1 MSNNC
6 IIILNYNDCERVEK
20 LVKTIEGY
28 NSLEHILIVDNC
40 SIDGSFNRLK
50 KLASDKVHVI
60 ETNRNGGYAIGNNYG
75 VKYAKEKWNI
85 DTLYFANPD
94 VLFDEDV
101 ILNIEE
107 NLWQSDKYGVATVL
121 VKEGYNAWELP
132 GYWGTVRMLFL
143 FLFMIH
149 KKKMKKELIEK
160 RGIHEVGVTEGSFFA
175 IKSSVFD
182 EVGGFDERTFLY
194 LEENILA
201 YRLRQHGY
209 KEIISADEYYIHEHS
224 QSISKEYKSKTRAF
238 KLFLP
243 SFLVYLKYYLKCNS
257 MQLNVFKMFYGMA
270 YFERILYDVVKHMI
284 KQKRKLQ

>member
-60 ETNRNGGYAIGNNYG
+60 ETNRNGGYATGNNYG

-121 VKEGYNAWELP
+121 VKEGYNAWEFP

-224 QSISKEYKSKTRAF
+224 QSISKEYKSKARAF

-270 YFERILYDVVKHMI
+270 YLERILYDVVKHMI
-284 KQKRKLQ
+284 K

>member
-28 NSLEHILIVDNC
+28 NSLGHILIVDNC

-50 KLASDKVHVI
+50 KLASNKVHVI
-60 ETNRNGGYAIGNNYG
+60 ETNRNGGYATGNNYG

-121 VKEGYNAWELP
+121 VKEGYNAWEFP

-143 FLFMIH
+143 FSFMIH

-224 QSISKEYKSKTRAF
+224 QSISKEYKSKARAF

-284 KQKRKLQ
+284 K

>member
-60 ETNRNGGYAIGNNYG
+60 ETNRNGGYATGNNYG

-224 QSISKEYKSKTRAF
+224 QSISKEYKSKVRAF

-243 SFLVYLKYYLKCNS
+243 SFLVYLKYYLRCNS

-284 KQKRKLQ
+284 K

>member
-60 ETNRNGGYAIGNNYG
+60 ETNRNGGYATGNNYG

-224 QSISKEYKSKTRAF
+224 QSISKEYKSKARAF

-243 SFLVYLKYYLKCNS
+243 SFLVYLKYYLRCNS
-257 MQLNVFKMFYGMA
+257 MQINVFKMFYGMA
-270 YFERILYDVVKHMI
+270 YFERILYDVVKYMI
-284 KQKRKLQ
+284 K

>member
-1 MSNNC
+1 MTNNC
-6 IIILNYNDCERVEK
+6 IIILNYNDCKRVEK
-20 LVKTIEGY
+20 IVQLVKEY
-28 NSLEHILIVDNC
+28 SSLKHILVVDNC
-40 SIDGSFNRLK
+40 SVDGSYHELK
-50 KLASDKVHVI
+50 KLANDKIHVI
-60 ETNRNGGYAIGNNYG
+60 RTEQNGGYAKGNNFG
-75 VKYAKEKWNI
+75 AKYAKKKWNV

-94 VLFDEDV
+94 VFFEEDA
-101 ILNIEE
+101 IINIED
-107 NLWQSDKYGVATVL
+107 NLWQSEKYGVATVL

-132 GYWGTVRMLFL
+132 EYWGTVRMLFL

-149 KKKMKKELIEK
+149 KKKMKNELIEK
-160 RGIHEVGVTEGSFFA
+160 KGIHEVGVTEGSFFA

-182 EVGGFDERTFLY
+182 EIGGFDERTFLY

-201 YRLRQHGY
+201 NKLRQHGY

-224 QSISKEYKSKTRAF
+224 QSISKEYKSKARAF
-238 KLFLP
+238 RLFLP

-284 KQKRKLQ
+284 K

>member
-60 ETNRNGGYAIGNNYG
+60 ETNRNGGYATGNNYG

-121 VKEGYNAWELP
+121 VKEGYNAWEFP

-224 QSISKEYKSKTRAF
+224 HSISKEYKSKARAF

-243 SFLVYLKYYLKCNS
+243 SFLVYLKYYLRCNS
-257 MQLNVFKMFYGMA
+257 MQINVFKMFYGMA
-270 YFERILYDVVKHMI
+270 YFERILYDVVKYMI
-284 KQKRKLQ
+284 K

>member
-60 ETNRNGGYAIGNNYG
+60 ETNRNGGYATGNNYG

-224 QSISKEYKSKTRAF
+224 HSISKEYKSKARAF

-243 SFLVYLKYYLKCNS
+243 SFLVYLKYYLRCNS
-257 MQLNVFKMFYGMA
+257 MQINVFKMFYGMA

-284 KQKRKLQ
+284 K

>member
-60 ETNRNGGYAIGNNYG
+60 ETNRNGGYATGNNYG

-149 KKKMKKELIEK
+149 KKKMKRELIEK

-224 QSISKEYKSKTRAF
+224 QSISKEYKSKARAF

-284 KQKRKLQ
+284 K

>member
-60 ETNRNGGYAIGNNYG
+60 ETNRNGGYATGNNYG

-182 EVGGFDERTFLY
+182 EIGGFDERTFLY

-224 QSISKEYKSKTRAF
+224 QSISKEYKSKARAF

-243 SFLVYLKYYLKCNS
+243 SFLVYLKYYLRCNS
-257 MQLNVFKMFYGMA
+257 MQINVFKMFYGMA
-270 YFERILYDVVKHMI
+270 YFERILYDVVKYMI
-284 KQKRKLQ
+284 K

>member
-60 ETNRNGGYAIGNNYG
+60 ETNRNGGYATGNNYG

-121 VKEGYNAWELP
+121 VKEGYNAWEFP

-224 QSISKEYKSKTRAF
+224 HSISKEYKSKARAF

-243 SFLVYLKYYLKCNS
+243 SFLVYLKYYLRCNS

-284 KQKRKLQ
+284 K

>member
-28 NSLEHILIVDNC
+28 SSLEHILIVDNC

-60 ETNRNGGYAIGNNYG
+60 ETNRNGGYATGNNYG

-121 VKEGYNAWELP
+121 VKEGYNAWEFP

-182 EVGGFDERTFLY
+182 EIGGFDERTFLY

-224 QSISKEYKSKTRAF
+224 QSISKEYKSKARAF

-284 KQKRKLQ
+284 K

>member
-60 ETNRNGGYAIGNNYG
+60 ETNRNGGYATGNNYG

-160 RGIHEVGVTEGSFFA
+160 RGIHDVGVTEGSFFA

-182 EVGGFDERTFLY
+182 EIGGFDERNFLY

-224 QSISKEYKSKTRAF
+224 QSISKEYKSKARAF

-243 SFLVYLKYYLKCNS
+243 SFLVYLKYYLRCNS
-257 MQLNVFKMFYGMA
+257 MQINVFKMFYGMA
-270 YFERILYDVVKHMI
+270 YFERILYDVVKYMI
-284 KQKRKLQ
+284 K

>member
-1 MSNNC
+1 MANNC

-20 LVKTIEGY
+20 LVQLVKEY
-28 NSLEHILIVDNC
+28 SSLKHILVVDNC
-40 SIDGSFNRLK
+40 SVDGSYHKLK
-50 KLASDKVHVI
+50 KLTNDKIHVI
-60 ETNRNGGYAIGNNYG
+60 RTEQNGGYAKGNNFG
-75 VKYAKEKWNI
+75 AKYAKEKWNV

-94 VLFDEDV
+94 VFFEEDA
-101 ILNIEE
+101 IINIEE
-107 NLWQSDKYGVATVL
+107 NLWQSEKYGVATVL

-149 KKKMKKELIEK
+149 KKKMKNELIEK
-160 RGIHEVGVTEGSFFA
+160 KGIHEVGVTEGSFFA

-182 EVGGFDERTFLY
+182 EIGGFDERTFLY

-201 YRLRQHGY
+201 YKLRQHGY

-224 QSISKEYKSKTRAF
+224 QSISKEYKSKARAF
-238 KLFLP
+238 RLFLP
-243 SFLVYLKYYLKCNS
+243 SFLIYLKYYLKCNS

-284 KQKRKLQ
+284 K

>member
-60 ETNRNGGYAIGNNYG
+60 ETNRNGGYATGNNYG
-75 VKYAKEKWNI
+75 VRYAKEKWNI

-143 FLFMIH
+143 FLFTIH

-182 EVGGFDERTFLY
+182 EIGGFDERTFLY

-224 QSISKEYKSKTRAF
+224 QCISKEYKSKARAF

-284 KQKRKLQ
+284 K

>member
-1 MSNNC
+1 MTNNC

-20 LVKTIEGY
+20 LVQLVQEY
-28 NSLEHILIVDNC
+28 SSLKHILVVDNC
-40 SIDGSFNRLK
+40 SVDGSYHKLK
-50 KLASDKVHVI
+50 KMTNDKIHVI
-60 ETNRNGGYAIGNNYG
+60 RTEQNGGYAKGNNFG
-75 VKYAKEKWNI
+75 AKYAKEKWNV

-94 VLFDEDV
+94 VFFEEDAL
-101 ILNIEE
+101 LNIEN
-107 NLWQSDKYGVATVL
+107 NLWQSEEYGVATVL

-143 FLFMIH
+143 FLFMLH
-149 KKKMKKELIEK
+149 KKKMKTELIEK
-160 RGIHEVGVTEGSFFA
+160 KGIHGVGVTEGSFFA

-209 KEIISADEYYIHEHS
+209 KEIINTDVYYIHEHS
-224 QSISKEYKSKTRAF
+224 QSISKEYKSKARAF

-243 SFLVYLKYYLKCNS
+243 SFLIYLKYYLKCNS

-284 KQKRKLQ
+284 K